1 MSDHG
6 PMGPLL
12 SIDGH
17 MKKTF
22 GSLVDLKGGFRVLY
36 VQESE

>member
-1 MSDHG
+1 MRDHG

-12 SIDGH
+12 SIGH

-22 GSLVDLKGGFRVLY
+22 GSLVALKGGFRVLY

>member
-6 PMGPLL
+6 SMGPLL
-12 SIDGH
+12 SFGH